1 MMAGAARRAAKGVF
15 LELTLAEAIGKM
27 AVSLV
32 ALGLLLG
39 AGRAVLGHVRA
50 LRALFL
56 PVAVGSGVL
65 GLLLGPQG
73 LGAAAG
79 ALLGAGHPLAGGIFP
94 AWVLESWAALPKL
107 LITVVFAGLLLGGPI
122 PPAREVW
129 RRSGP
134 QILHGYTLAFGQYA
148 FAFLV
153 VLLFLAPHFG
163 VDPTAGA
170 LIEIAFTGGHGTA
183 AGMAPTFE
191 LAGFPEGRDL
201 ALGLATVGIIAGVV
215 LGTLYINIAARTGC
229 VPVACLEPDTAG
241 EADGPEPVAAAAD
254 PEPAE
259 EAPPDGGADVLTI
272 QLALLALA
280 VAAGWALKEGLVL
293 LEARTWGAWTETPLM
308 PLVPLFPL
316 AMIGGVV
323 VQLALSRFGLDSL
336 VHRGLLHR
344 ITGAALDFLIAAA
357 LATVSLRV
365 IGGHWEAFAVLSLTG
380 LCWSVFAF
388 WVLAPR
394 MIPGRWFERALADM
408 GQSTGVV
415 ATGLLLLRVS
425 DPRNRTGALEAFGCK
440 QLLFEPF
447 VGGGLVTALSVPLTV
462 QFGPRIMLLATAAL
476 TLAALCGGLWLARG
490 IRRAAETERT
500 AP

>member
-1 MMAGAARRAAKGVF
+1 M
-15 LELTLAEAIGKM
+15 ELTLAEAVGKM
-27 AVSLV
+27 AASLV

-39 AGRAVLGHVRA
+39 AGRVVLGRVRA

-56 PVAVGSGVL
+56 PVAVVSGVL

-73 LGAAAG
+73 LGGAAG
-79 ALLGAGHPLAGGIFP
+79 AALGAGHPLAGGLFP

-129 RRSGP
+129 RKSGP

-148 FAFLV
+148 LAFLV
-153 VLLFLAPHFG
+153 VVLFLAPHFG

-229 VPVACLEPDTAG
+229 VPVACLDPDTAG
-241 EADGPEPVAAAAD
+241 EADMPEPAAAANSE
-254 PEPAE
+254 PEG
-259 EAPPDGGADVLTI
+259 EAPPDGGADILTI

-280 VAAGWALKEGLVL
+280 VAAGWLLKEGLVL

-316 AMIGGVV
+316 AMIGGVG
-323 VQLALSRFGLDSL
+323 VQLVLSRLGLDHL

-344 ITGAALDFLIAAA
+344 ITGASLDFLIAAA

-462 QFGPRIMLLATAAL
+462 QFGPRIMLAAASAL

>member
-1 MMAGAARRAAKGVF
+1 M
-15 LELTLAEAIGKM
+15 ELTLAEAVGKM
-27 AVSLV
+27 AASLV

-39 AGRAVLGHVRA
+39 AGRVVLGRVRA

-56 PVAVGSGVL
+56 PAAVVSGVL

-79 ALLGAGHPLAGGIFP
+79 AALGAGHPLAGGLFP

-129 RRSGP
+129 RKSGP

-148 FAFLV
+148 LAFLV
-153 VLLFLAPHFG
+153 VVVFLAPYFG

-229 VPVACLEPDTAG
+229 VPVACLDPADMAG
-241 EADGPEPVAAAAD
+241 EADGPEPAAANSE
-254 PEPAE
+254 PEG
-259 EAPPDGGADVLTI
+259 EAPPDGGADILTI

-280 VAAGWALKEGLVL
+280 VAAGWLLKEGLVL

-316 AMIGGVV
+316 AMIGGVG
-323 VQLALSRFGLDSL
+323 VQLALSRLGLDHL

-344 ITGAALDFLIAAA
+344 ITGASLDFLIAAA

-462 QFGPRIMLLATAAL
+462 QFGPRIMLAAASAL

-490 IRRAAETERT
+490 IRRSA
-500 AP
+500 

>member
-1 MMAGAARRAAKGVF
+1 M
-15 LELTLAEAIGKM
+15 ELTLAEAVGKM
-27 AVSLV
+27 AASLV

-39 AGRAVLGHVRA
+39 AGRVVLGRMRV

-56 PVAVGSGVL
+56 PVAVVSGVL

-79 ALLGAGHPLAGGIFP
+79 AALGAGHPLAGGLFP
-94 AWVLESWAALPKL
+94 AWVPESWAALPKL

-129 RRSGP
+129 RKSGP

-148 FAFLV
+148 LAFLV
-153 VLLFLAPHFG
+153 VVLVLSPYFG

-183 AGMAPTFE
+183 AGMAPSFE

-215 LGTLYINIAARTGC
+215 LGTLYINIAVRTGC

-241 EADGPEPVAAAAD
+241 EADIPEPAAAAD
-254 PEPAE
+254 S
-259 EAPPDGGADVLTI
+259 EAAGEADADGGADVLTI

-280 VAAGWALKEGLVL
+280 VAAGWLLKEGLVL

-316 AMIGGVV
+316 AMIGGVA
-323 VQLALSRFGLDSL
+323 VQLALSRLGLDHL

-344 ITGAALDFLIAAA
+344 VTGAALDFLIAAA
-357 LATVSLRV
+357 LATMSLRV

-380 LCWSVFAF
+380 LCWSIFAF

-490 IRRAAETERT
+490 IRRAAGNERNT
-500 AP
+500 P

>member
-1 MMAGAARRAAKGVF
+1 M
-15 LELTLAEAIGKM
+15 TLAEAVGK
-27 AVSLV
+27 AAASLV
-32 ALGLLLG
+32 ALGLLMLAGEALLG
-39 AGRAVLGHVRA
+39 RVRA

-56 PVAVGSGVL
+56 PAAVVSGGL
-65 GLLLGPQG
+65 GLLLGPQV
-73 LGAAAG
+73 LGAAA
-79 ALLGAGHPLAGGIFP
+79 AVLLGAGHPLAGGLFP
-94 AWVLESWAALPKL
+94 EWVPAFWAALPKF

-148 FAFLV
+148 LAFLV
-153 VLLFLAPHFG
+153 VVLFLAPRLG
-163 VDPTAGA
+163 VDPSAGA

-183 AGMAPTFE
+183 AGMAPSFE

-201 ALGLATVGIIAGVV
+201 ALGLATVGIVAGVV

-229 VPVACLEPDTAG
+229 VPLACLE
-241 EADGPEPVAAAAD
+241 AAAA
-254 PEPAE
+254 PEGESAAPDEPVCGPADG
-259 EAPPDGGADVLTI
+259 AQDGGADILTI

-280 VAAGWALKEGLVL
+280 VAVGWALREGLVL

-316 AMIGGVV
+316 AMIGGVG
-323 VQLALSRFGLDSL
+323 VQVALARLGLGGL

-344 ITGAALDFLIAAA
+344 VTGAALDFLIAAA

-365 IGGHWEAFAVLSLTG
+365 IGGHWETFAVLSLTG

-388 WVLAPR
+388 WVIAPR

-415 ATGLLLLRVS
+415 ATGLLLLRVA

-462 QFGPRIMLLATAAL
+462 QFGPRIMLLATSAL

-490 IRRAAETERT
+490 IRRAAETERN